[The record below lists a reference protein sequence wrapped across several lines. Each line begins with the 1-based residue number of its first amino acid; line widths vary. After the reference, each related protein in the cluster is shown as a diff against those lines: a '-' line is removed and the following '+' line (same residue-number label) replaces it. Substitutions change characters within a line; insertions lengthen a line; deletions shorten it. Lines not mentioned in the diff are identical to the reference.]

1 MDEPIEQQL
10 AEVAAKASQC
20 TACRLAQTRTNVVFG
35 EGNPR
40 SPLVLVGEPALLQ
53 RYAGALKAFGH
64 EPAAL
69 LGNSAPDP
77 AWPLHAS
84 FLRMIDFIAGMTD
97 SYATEMAR
105 EMTGRSSP
113 Q

>member
-1 MDEPIEQQL
+1 MKSAPTPPWKSSSTPSGGAALEQHGG
-10 AEVAAKASQC
+10 
-20 TACRLAQTRTNVVFG
+20 RTPSFKN
-35 EGNPR
+35 R
-40 SPLVLVGEPALLQ
+40 RILD
-53 RYAGALKAFGH
+53 
-64 EPAAL
+64 L

-77 AWPLHAS
+77 AWSLHAS